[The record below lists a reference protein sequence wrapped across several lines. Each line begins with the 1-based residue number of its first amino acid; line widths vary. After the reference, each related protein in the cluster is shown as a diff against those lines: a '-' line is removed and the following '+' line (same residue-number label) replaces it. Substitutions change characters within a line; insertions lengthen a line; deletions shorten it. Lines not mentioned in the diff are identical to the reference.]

1 MITVHFKSVL
11 NEYVPGEPD
20 RVELP
25 YDPQLTVR
33 VIIQQYSLQPGHI
46 GLVLVDGKLSDLDK
60 PLYDGSTV
68 ELYPIFGGG

>member
-11 NEYVPGEPD
+11 NEYVPGEPN

-25 YDPQLTVR
+25 YDPQLAVR
-33 VIIQQYSLQPGHI
+33 AIIQQYSLQTGHI
-46 GLVLVDGKLSDLDK
+46 GLVLVDGKLYDLDE
-60 PLYDGSTV
+60 PLHDGATV